1 MVWASYLSSFK
12 PTTLPWLLQ
21 HHSHVFCLW
30 VGCGQW
36 GNLSYPLSSPLYKCT
51 GRKKKAQGRWKMG
64 REWKSFLLCS
74 QNQHLQEEKMF
85 SENKFSYWLGALTE
99 RWERGRKEEG
109 KRRRTSILSLQYN
122 SRNVLA
128 ESLSRAETGFMNA
141 IDLKNRIVISS
152 YVPPIWCGF
161 KSRIASG

>member
-1 MVWASYLSSFK
+1 MHGEKKESTGKVEDGKGMKELS
-12 PTTLPWLLQ
+12 
-21 HHSHVFCLW
+21 
-30 VGCGQW
+30 
-36 GNLSYPLSSPLYKCT
+36 
-51 GRKKKAQGRWKMG
+51 
-64 REWKSFLLCS
+64 LCS

-122 SRNVLA
+122 SSNVMA

-152 YVPPIWCGF
+152 YVPPI
-161 KSRIASG
+161 